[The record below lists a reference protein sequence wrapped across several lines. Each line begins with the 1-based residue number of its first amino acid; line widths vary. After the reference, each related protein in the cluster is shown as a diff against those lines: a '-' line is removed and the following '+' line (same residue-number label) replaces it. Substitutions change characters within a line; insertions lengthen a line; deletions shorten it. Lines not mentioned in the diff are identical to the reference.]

1 MGKEHKQIE
10 NADLRVLR
18 NQRAELQRARSKTN
32 EDILSG
38 DEVQQQDGRIQ
49 HHRLTDQIHAVE
61 DQIEEMNT
69 LLSDG
74 PGSQD
79 GTISIGHVVTI
90 RIDGAETKTYVL
102 VNERGGQELS
112 AKTTLSSQTPVGNA
126 LIGRRVGEVVSVG
139 IDKKQILIE
148 VVNCVVLA

>member
-49 HHRLTDQIHAVE
+49 HHRLTHQIHAVE

-79 GTISIGHVVTI
+79 GTISVGHVVTI
-90 RIDGAETKTYVL
+90 RIDGGETKTYVL

>member
-1 MGKEHKQIE
+1 MSKE
-10 NADLRVLR
+10 
-18 NQRAELQRARSKTN
+18 
-32 EDILSG
+32 
-38 DEVQQQDGRIQ
+38 
-49 HHRLTDQIHAVE
+49 
-61 DQIEEMNT
+61 
-69 LLSDG
+69 SDG

-79 GTISIGHVVTI
+79 GTISVGHVVTV
-90 RIDGAETKTYVL
+90 RIDGGETKTYVL

-139 IDKKQILIE
+139 IGKKQILIE